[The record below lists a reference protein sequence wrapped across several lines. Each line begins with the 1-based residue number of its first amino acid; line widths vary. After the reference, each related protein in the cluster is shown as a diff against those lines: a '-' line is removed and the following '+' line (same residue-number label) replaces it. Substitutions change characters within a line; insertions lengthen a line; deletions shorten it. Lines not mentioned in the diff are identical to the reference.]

1 MPLYCVGECKGRDL
15 LRISDVRRHQLV
27 RLASPNGLCA
37 ASGRPEAESQ
47 YETPILGF
55 LVDPPGRCSP
65 SPMASGD
72 PLVRRYLFGLDL
84 FKRTLHGK
92 ARGLDVASREEF
104 LDNLQRHHR
113 IRPLG
118 SIWGWLL
125 RRLGGFLVSAQKISR
140 TAFQSRGEPRN
151 GLLRWVLRPA
161 GDEVLDEP

>member
-27 RLASPNGLCA
+27 CLASPNGLCA

-47 YETPILGF
+47 YQKPILGF
-55 LVDPPGRCSP
+55 LVDPSGRCSP

-72 PLVRRYLFGLDL
+72 RLVRRYLFGLDL
-84 FKRTLHGK
+84 FEGTLHGK

-113 IRPLG
+113 IGPLG
-118 SIWGWLL
+118 GI
-125 RRLGGFLVSAQKISR
+125 
-140 TAFQSRGEPRN
+140 
-151 GLLRWVLRPA
+151 
-161 GDEVLDEP
+161 